1 MVPRLQSSMAM
12 RVRAI
17 SCVSVIASGLAACA
31 TPPTELP
38 PDPPADGGP
47 EISGLTLEFLTDD
60 ELPAPIG
67 TTVRVDDI
75 YLSGAVIRAVGD
87 ATTQDGAPT
96 TRYGH
101 ELHWDDDDAPTTLAF
116 TAAPAGEYAYVELRI
131 AGQSSGDRTEAFEIR
146 GSARASG
153 DWERFRIRAHA
164 PSVIANVPAAMR
176 LEAGRPLTIRLELDV
191 SRLVEGI
198 DWDALPERDGELR
211 LDEETPS
218 ALASFCGRLA
228 AAFAAR

>member
-1 MVPRLQSSMAM
+1 
-12 RVRAI
+12 
-17 SCVSVIASGLAACA
+17 
-31 TPPTELP
+31 
-38 PDPPADGGP
+38 
-47 EISGLTLEFLTDD
+47 
-60 ELPAPIG
+60 
-67 TTVRVDDI
+67 VDDI

-96 TRYGH
+96 TSYGH

-131 AGQSSGDRTEAFEIR
+131 AGQPAADRTEAFEVR
-146 GSARASG
+146 GAARVDG
-153 DWERFRIRAHA
+153 DWEPFRIRAHA

-198 DWDALPERDGELR
+198 AWDALPVRDGALR
-211 LDEETPS
+211 LDEQTPS
-218 ALASFCGRLA
+218 VLASFCDRLA